1 MVAVDAPGTVERF
14 GDDNAHQRVRQGE
27 FAERPAFV
35 RERFD
40 VRSDAFRAADDEG
53 ELAVVFLP
61 MLQACGEAFA
71 AVFAAGD
78 VEGDDVVAGVHG
90 AADLRRFF
98 VLRSGELARAAAL
111 L

>member
-1 MVAVDAPGTVERF
+1 M
-14 GDDNAHQRVRQGE
+14 
-27 FAERPAFV
+27 
-35 RERFD
+35 
-40 VRSDAFRAADDEG
+40 
-53 ELAVVFLP
+53 P

-78 VEGDDVVAGVHG
+78 VEGDDVVAGVQG

>member
-1 MVAVDAPGTVERF
+1 M
-14 GDDNAHQRVRQGE
+14 
-27 FAERPAFV
+27 
-35 RERFD
+35 RERLD
-40 VRSDAFRAADDEG
+40 VPGDTFRAADDEG

-78 VEGDDVVAGVHG
+78 VEGDDVVAGVQG

-98 VLRSGELARAAAL
+98 VLCGGELACAAAFL
-111 L
+111 